1 MVDAHTAELVAS
13 GLLVASALG
22 GMEVGEWAPAMGS
35 WASRKTVEWKK
46 TKEVAD
52 WVVALKALPESVGLD
67 GSGQRSLARL
77 RSKIGSGCRWQLESG
92 CYGRRGG
99 GSHGGRRGK
108 NRGGGGGYGGGTH

>member
-67 GSGQRSLARL
+67 GSRVAATGGAAAALTADDVAKIAAEAGAMEVL
-77 RSKIGSGCRWQLESG
+77 RDSIA
-92 CYGRRGG
+92 Y
-99 GSHGGRRGK
+99 RGK
-108 NRGGGGGYGGGTH
+108 WTDERCS